1 MDAAGRTESGALPL
15 EGITVVDLTQVVA
28 GPFTTMMLGDLGAEV
43 IKIEAVGRGDRS
55 RSIQPNPAYF
65 DSVNRNKHSVAL
77 DLKSDAGQ
85 RAAQRLIA
93 DADVF
98 VESTKPGRAAAFNL
112 DYETVSELNP
122 ELIYCSIVGFG
133 RDSPYEELPAW
144 DMLIQGMSGIMS
156 ITGEEGGEPLWSGLP
171 SGDLIAGSYASQSVL
186 AALYARERGR
196 IDGEWIEVPMLDAA
210 ISWLTARAGHT
221 FGSGD
226 PFPRLGTHHPSIVP
240 FGKYECADRPIIVAA
255 GTADFWRGF
264 CRAID
269 RPELL
274 DDDRFATMDD
284 RVDNR
289 AELAEIVEP
298 ILRGEESD
306 YWIDRFHAEDVPAGP
321 IYDTKSVWDDDHVQR
336 RALHKTMER
345 DDRADAD
352 VIDHPVHF
360 TALTTQL
367 EVAPERLGESTDSI
381 LERHGYSPEEIET
394 LREEGVLE

>member
-1 MDAAGRTESGALPL
+1 MHSADRTASGTLPL

-28 GPFTTMMLGDLGAEV
+28 GPFTTMMLGDLGAEI

-55 RSIQPNPAYF
+55 RSIQPQPAYF

-77 DLKSDAGQ
+77 DLKSEAGQ
-85 RAAQRLIA
+85 QAAQRLIA

-112 DYETVSELNP
+112 DYATVSELNP
-122 ELIYCSIVGFG
+122 ELVYCSIVGFG
-133 RDSPYEELPAW
+133 RDSPYEDLPAW

-156 ITGEEGGEPLWSGLP
+156 ITGKEDGEPLWSGLP

-186 AALYARERGR
+186 AALYARERGH

-210 ISWLTARAGHT
+210 ISWLTARAGYT
-221 FGSGD
+221 FGTD
-226 PFPRLGTHHPSIVP
+226 EPFPRLGTHHPSIVP
-240 FGKYECADRPIIVAA
+240 FGKYECDDRPIIVAA
-255 GTADFWRGF
+255 GTPDFWRGF

-269 RPELL
+269 RTDLL
-274 DDDRFATMDD
+274 EDERFATMDD

-289 AELAEIVEP
+289 DALAHVVEP
-298 ILRGEESD
+298 ILEAKSSD

-321 IYDTKSVWDDDHVQR
+321 IYDTRTVWKDEHVR
-336 RALHKTMER
+336 KRELHKTM
-345 DDRADAD
+345 DREGREDAD

-367 EVAPERLGESTDSI
+367 EVAPERLGQSTDA
-381 LERHGYSPEEIET
+381 LLQRHGYSADELEA
-394 LREEGVLE
+394 LRDEGVIE

>member
-1 MDAAGRTESGALPL
+1 MHPADRTASGPLPL

-55 RSIQPNPAYF
+55 RSIQPQPAYF
-65 DSVNRNKHSVAL
+65 DSINRNKHSVAL
-77 DLKSDAGQ
+77 DLKSEGGQ
-85 RAAQRLIA
+85 EAAQRLIA

-112 DYETVSELNP
+112 DYETLSELNP
-122 ELIYCSIVGFG
+122 DLVYCSIVGFG
-133 RDSPYEELPAW
+133 HDSPYEDLPAW

-156 ITGEEGGEPLWSGLP
+156 ITGKEDGEPLWSGLP

-186 AALYARERGR
+186 AALYARERGH

-210 ISWLTARAGHT
+210 ISWLTARAGYT
-221 FGSGD
+221 FGFD
-226 PFPRLGTHHPSIVP
+226 EPFPRLGTHHPSIVP
-240 FGKYECADRPIIVAA
+240 FGKYECTDRPIIIAA
-255 GTADFWRGF
+255 GTPDFWRGF

-269 RPELL
+269 RPDLL
-274 DDDRFATMDD
+274 EDERFATMDD

-289 AELAEIVEP
+289 DALADIVEP
-298 ILRGEESD
+298 IIAAESSE
-306 YWIDRFHAEDVPAGP
+306 YWIERLHAEDVPAGP
-321 IYDTKSVWDDDHVQR
+321 IYDTKTVWEDEHVR
-336 RALHKTMER
+336 KRELHRTM
-345 DDRADAD
+345 DREDREDAD

-367 EVAPERLGESTDSI
+367 EVAPERLGQSTNNV
-381 LERHGYSPEEIET
+381 LQRHGYSAEELET
-394 LREEGVLE
+394 LREEGAIE